1 MTPSEEVDQAWH
13 LHLVYSFSYWKDMGG
28 EILGRELHH
37 LPTEGGLAQAG
48 KFVRQHEETLG
59 SYEKLFGESP
69 PHRKSGLHRVRDFN
83 PRRTAGSTPKNT
95 FLFPN
100 RAFSEKDRF
109 MPASR

>member
-1 MTPSEEVDQAWH
+1 
-13 LHLVYSFSYWKDMGG
+13 
-28 EILGRELHH
+28 
-37 LPTEGGLAQAG
+37 
-48 KFVRQHEETLG
+48 
-59 SYEKLFGESP
+59 LFGESP